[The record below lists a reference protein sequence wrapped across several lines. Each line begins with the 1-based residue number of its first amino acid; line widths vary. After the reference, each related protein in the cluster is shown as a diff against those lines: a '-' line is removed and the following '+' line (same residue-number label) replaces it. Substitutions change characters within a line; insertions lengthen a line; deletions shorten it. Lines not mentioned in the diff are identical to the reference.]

1 MFSII
6 IVVVVCVLVRERK
19 GVDLDGWGGM
29 EELDGGG
36 GDLNHGILYE
46 KKLFS
51 MKEKMQTI

>member
-19 GVDLDGWGGM
+19 SMDLDGWGGM
-29 EELDGGG
+29 EELDGG

>member
-1 MFSII
+1 VFSII

-19 GVDLDGWGGM
+19 SMDLDGWGGM
-29 EELDGGG
+29 EELDGG